1 MHSEAES
8 LDQLICPDCGEMECA
23 CDHESQKA
31 EMLQTFGIRLQRML
45 DDTVGKRNQIEER
58 WLSDLR
64 QYHGQYEP
72 QEIADIKAAG
82 GSQIFTNITRNKANA
97 AEARLSDML
106 FPTDDRNWGIQPTP
120 KPDMQLAKE
129 VMQQGAINPASNDPR
144 AIAQAVAAEV
154 NRVKQQ
160 ATEKAEGMTRLIDDQ
175 LTEAKYNAKSRDVI
189 HDGVV
194 LGTGIL
200 KGPVVVAKQHKS
212 WINEGGVSVLQISIE
227 YTASIERVDPW
238 DFFPDMSA
246 TCIDDAEYVF
256 ERRRLTPRQMR
267 EYAKT
272 PGVLLDQ
279 LKEVMRGDADR
290 SKTVARDHINDI
302 RTITGIDSVAEQ
314 TRYELWEYHGP
325 IKAEDLIAAGMQD
338 EVDEDNPLNEIEG
351 VVHFVDGIVVKVQL
365 NHLDTSERPY
375 SVFNWEKDES
385 SIFGFGVPYQ
395 MRSEQ
400 RMCNAAVRMLL
411 DNAGLSVG
419 DQVVIDRKKIVPAD
433 GDWKLSPRKIWY
445 KNEEEASIADAF
457 ATFRIDSHQAELTNI
472 FTLGRQLA
480 DEVTNLP
487 LIAQGE
493 QAAHVTQTAQGMG
506 MLMNSANIVM
516 RKAVKNWDDDI
527 TVPVI
532 GRFYDHNMQY
542 SDDDHIKG
550 DFDVDARGSS
560 ALLAKETQ
568 ARNIAMVVQ
577 AAMNVPEFN
586 KRTRWNELWETTI
599 RSHQIDDSV
608 IKPDEEIAQE
618 EEEMQ
623 GQQMPDPAIVKAEM
637 DAQLKQQQMQMDYQK
652 HQEKLAVERE
662 IRLTEIASRENLTL
676 AQLEAKVGMEQ
687 YKEQN
692 KRDMKAV
699 DATNEQAKM
708 QLQHANL
715 SRGYDTF

>member
-1 MHSEAES
+1 MHSEAEN

-72 QEIADIKAAG
+72 QEIADIKRAG

-120 KPDMQLAKE
+120 KPDMQIAKE

-144 AIAQAVAAEV
+144 AIAQAVAQEV

-175 LTEAKYNAKSRDVI
+175 LTEAKYNAKARDVI

-194 LGTGIL
+194 LGTGVL

-212 WINEGGVSVLQISIE
+212 WVDEGGVSVLQISIE

-272 PGVLLDQ
+272 PGVLIDQ

-325 IKAEDLIAAGMQD
+325 IKAEDLIAAGMQE
-338 EVDEDNPLNEIEG
+338 EVDEDNPLEEIEG
-351 VVHFVDGIVVKVQL
+351 IVHFVDGIVVKVQL

-385 SIFGFGVPYQ
+385 SIFGFGVPHQ

-400 RMCNAAVRMLL
+400 RMCNASIRMLL

-568 ARNIAMVVQ
+568 ARNISMVVQ
-577 AAMNVPEFN
+577 AAMGVPEFK
-586 KRTRWNELWETTI
+586 KRTRWGELWETAV
-599 RSHQIDDSV
+599 RSHQIGDSI
-608 IKPDEEIAQE
+608 IKPDEEIAQDE
-618 EEEMQ
+618 Q
-623 GQQMPDPAIVKAEM
+623 DQQQMPDPAIVKAEM
-637 DAQLKQQQMQMDYQK
+637 DAQLKQQQMELDYQK